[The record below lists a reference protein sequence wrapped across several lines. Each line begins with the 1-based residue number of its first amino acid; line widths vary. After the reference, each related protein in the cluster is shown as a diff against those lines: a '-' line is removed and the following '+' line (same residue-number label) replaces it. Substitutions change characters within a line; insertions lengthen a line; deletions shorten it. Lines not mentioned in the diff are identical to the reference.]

1 MLDEVA
7 AKACLAGAGVH
18 VPRHLVITPGD
29 TPDMAGLTGPFAVK
43 GLGLAHKSDS
53 GAVRLNVTPAEVA
66 ATAVDIGTD
75 RVLVEQMVR
84 GGTVEIL
91 VGVVRDPAH
100 GFVLTLGAGGVL
112 TEILRDT
119 VSLLV
124 PSPPDMVLE
133 ALQRLRIWPLI
144 QGYRGK
150 EAVDTDALLDAIAA
164 VQMLVETEAHR
175 LLELEINPL
184 ICGPGGAVAVDA
196 LIRLGEA
203 EA

>member
-1 MLDEVA
+1 M
-7 AKACLAGAGVH
+7 
-18 VPRHLVITPGD
+18 
-29 TPDMAGLTGPFAVK
+29 
-43 GLGLAHKSDS
+43 
-53 GAVRLNVTPAEVA
+53 RLNVTPAEVA